1 MSESTPA
8 ESSPLANPAA
18 DDSAEKSSK
27 AKAASNGT
35 KLKPGTPSTAG
46 TKANDSKV
54 TKKMVKEAEQE
65 LYQLLLKKK
74 QADRNLIEAENSIY
88 DFETSYFESSGHE
101 GNVVHGFEGYLN
113 TSRSE
118 RRHMH
123 FTDADRIFSQSS
135 ATFKKAQEAKIAASL
150 LDSDSDESEIGTT
163 SNTGDPSRLIVVSNR
178 LPVTLAQSGNEWSFK
193 LSSGGLVSAL
203 SGLKR
208 EMSFTWVGWPGKD
221 FGESDRQ
228 KINSLLKE
236 NSCGAVY
243 LDDETAELYY
253 NGFANSIL
261 WPLFHYH
268 PGEMIFEDAAWDAY
282 QRANQAFAESLLDQV
297 QDGDLVWIQ
306 DYHLMLLPRM
316 LRKLLDERGLRS
328 VKIGWF
334 LHTPFPSS
342 ELYRILPV
350 RREILEG
357 VLAADLLGFH
367 TYDYARHFLSSCTRI
382 LGLPSAPN
390 SVECEGRVVHVG
402 TFPIGIDPEKFAE
415 ALETSEVQGRLQEF
429 EQKFKGTRVVVGVD
443 RLDYIKGVP
452 QKFLAFEHFL
462 TQHPEHVGRVVL
474 VQVAVPSRGDV
485 EEYKQLISNVNELV
499 GRINGRFG
507 TVEYTPIH
515 FLHKSVTFTEL
526 VSLYAVSDVC
536 LITST
541 RDGMNLVSYEYVA
554 SQQQRHG
561 VLVLSEFAGAA
572 QSLNGSLIINSW
584 NIEEVA
590 DAMNQALSM
599 SAEQRAANFNMLYK
613 YVTKYTAAYW
623 GVSFISEL
631 KRVSQAA
638 DELAQLP
645 QLTAQVAC
653 DKFTAVSGRTRLLL
667 LDYDGTLSATR
678 TIPEFARPSPQIL
691 RMLRRLSEQPGTLV
705 YVVSGRTRAHMERW
719 FEGLDLGLVA
729 EHGLFYRHPQAAQK
743 RMAQSPA
750 VDGDEPKRKLDGWY
764 CLVEHTD
771 PQWRDTVLPLFQ
783 HYAERTPG
791 SFIEE
796 KEIDITWHYRNTDP
810 EFGLWQANEL
820 KINLERVLSHLPLTI
835 VDGNKTVEVRPSSV
849 DKAYAFRAIMG
860 DLRDLDLGFVMGIGD
875 GRGDEN
881 AFSYLHAE
889 FKRLPALITCTV
901 GRKSTHAKYYLPNV
915 DSVLSI
921 LSKLA
926 GSD

>member
-1 MSESTPA
+1 MASTSSSDNAQSLDPA
-8 ESSPLANPAA
+8 
-18 DDSAEKSSK
+18 
-27 AKAASNGT
+27 
-35 KLKPGTPSTAG
+35 
-46 TKANDSKV
+46 
-54 TKKMVKEAEQE
+54 
-65 LYQLLLKKK
+65 
-74 QADRNLIEAENSIY
+74 
-88 DFETSYFESSGHE
+88 H
-101 GNVVHGFEGYLN
+101 
-113 TSRSE
+113 
-118 RRHMH
+118 
-123 FTDADRIFSQSS
+123 
-135 ATFKKAQEAKIAASL
+135 
-150 LDSDSDESEIGTT
+150 
-163 SNTGDPSRLIVVSNR
+163 LIVVSNR
-178 LPVTLAQSGNEWSFK
+178 LPVTLAQNGSEWSFK

-221 FGESDRQ
+221 FGESDRV
-228 KINSLLKE
+228 KIDSLLRE

-268 PGEMIFEDAAWDAY
+268 PGEMIFEEAAWDAY
-282 QRANQAFAESLLDQV
+282 QRANRAFAEALLDMV
-297 QDGDLVWIQ
+297 KDGDLVWIQ

-316 LRKLLDERGLRS
+316 LRGMLDARGLTG

-350 RREILEG
+350 RRSILEG

-382 LGLPSAPN
+382 LGLASAPT
-390 SVECEGRVVHVG
+390 SVEAEGRTVHVG
-402 TFPIGIDPEKFAE
+402 TFPIGIDPGKFAE
-415 ALETSEVQGRLQEF
+415 ALQTDTVQRRLSELERRFDGA
-429 EQKFKGTRVVVGVD
+429 RVVVGVD

-462 TQHPEHVGRVVL
+462 SEHPEHVGHVVL

-485 EEYKQLISNVNELV
+485 EEYRQLIASVNELV

-515 FLHKSVTFTEL
+515 FLHKSVAFDEL
-526 VSLYAVSDVC
+526 VSLYAVADVC

-554 SQQQRHG
+554 SQQARHG

-572 QSLNGSLIINSW
+572 QSLSGALIVNSW
-584 NIEEVA
+584 NIEEVS
-590 DAMNQALSM
+590 DALHQALAM
-599 SAEQRAANFNMLYK
+599 APAQREANFNSLYK
-613 YVTKYTAAYW
+613 YVNTHTAAYW
-623 GVSFISEL
+623 GVSFINEL

-645 QLTAQVAC
+645 QLTAQVAQ
-653 DKFTAVSGRTRLLL
+653 TAFGAATQGLRVLM

-678 TIPEFARPSPQIL
+678 TIPDFARPSPQTL
-691 RMLRRLSEQPGTLV
+691 RTLRRLAELPRTLV
-705 YVVSGRTRAHMERW
+705 YVVSGRIRAHMERW
-719 FEGLDLGLVA
+719 FEGIDVGLVA
-729 EHGLFYRHPQAAQK
+729 EHGLFYRHPQAVGQMPGLTQGPAQGPPQD
-743 RMAQSPA
+743 AN
-750 VDGDEPKRKLDGWY
+750 GWT

-771 PQWRDTVLPLFQ
+771 PQWRETVLPLFQ
-783 HYAERTPG
+783 HYTERTPG

-796 KEIDITWHYRNTDP
+796 KEVDLTWHYRNTDP

-835 VDGNKTVEVRPSSV
+835 VNGNKTVEVRPSQV
-849 DKAYAFRAIMG
+849 DKAFALRAIVG
-860 DLRDLDLGFVMGIGD
+860 GLSGAQLDFVMSVGD

-881 AFSYLHAE
+881 VFAFLNTELKATPE
-889 FKRLPALITCTV
+889 LITCTV
-901 GRKSTHAKYYLPNV
+901 GRKSTLAKYFLPNV
-915 DSVLSI
+915 DSVLAI

-926 GSD
+926 DS

>member
-1 MSESTPA
+1 M
-8 ESSPLANPAA
+8 AA
-18 DDSAEKSSK
+18 TDETQGSD
-27 AKAASNGT
+27 
-35 KLKPGTPSTAG
+35 
-46 TKANDSKV
+46 
-54 TKKMVKEAEQE
+54 
-65 LYQLLLKKK
+65 
-74 QADRNLIEAENSIY
+74 QA
-88 DFETSYFESSGHE
+88 
-101 GNVVHGFEGYLN
+101 
-113 TSRSE
+113 
-118 RRHMH
+118 
-123 FTDADRIFSQSS
+123 
-135 ATFKKAQEAKIAASL
+135 
-150 LDSDSDESEIGTT
+150 
-163 SNTGDPSRLIVVSNR
+163 RLIVVSNR
-178 LPVTLAQSGNEWSFK
+178 LPVTLAKNEAEWSFK

-221 FGESDRQ
+221 FGADDRRS
-228 KINSLLKE
+228 IDGLLRE
-236 NSCGAVY
+236 NSCSAVY

-268 PGEMIFEDAAWDAY
+268 PGEMIFEEAAWDAY
-282 QRANQAFAESLLDQV
+282 QRANRAFADALLDV
-297 QDGDLVWIQ
+297 VKDGDLVWIQ

-316 LRKLLDERGLRS
+316 LRRLLDARGLRS

-382 LGLPSAPN
+382 LGLATTPN
-390 SVECEGRVVHVG
+390 AVESEGRVVHVG
-402 TFPIGIDPEKFAE
+402 TFPIGIDTEQFTE
-415 ALETSEVQGRLQEF
+415 ALRTDVVLQRLGEF
-429 EQKFKGTRVVVGVD
+429 ERKFEGTKVIVGVD

-452 QKFLAFEHFL
+452 QKLLAFEHFL
-462 TQHPEHVGRVVL
+462 ATHPKYVGKVVL

-485 EEYKQLISNVNELV
+485 EEYRQLISSVNELV

-515 FLHKSVTFTEL
+515 FLHKSVTFPEL
-526 VSLYAVSDVC
+526 VSLYAVADVC

-572 QSLNGSLIINSW
+572 HSLNGAIMINSW
-584 NIEEVA
+584 NIEEVS
-590 DAMNQALSM
+590 DALNQALSM
-599 SAEQRAANFNMLYK
+599 PADQREANFNTLYR

-623 GVSFISEL
+623 GMSFIGEL
-631 KRVSQAA
+631 QRVSREA

-645 QLTAQVAC
+645 QLKPSLAA
-653 DKFTAVSGRTRLLL
+653 SRLAESRQRLFL

-678 TIPEFARPSPQIL
+678 TIPEFARPSPKAL
-691 RMLRRLSEQPGTLV
+691 STLRRLSELPGALV
-705 YVVSGRTRAHMERW
+705 YVVSGRTREHMAQW
-719 FEGLDLGLVA
+719 FDGVDVGLVA
-729 EHGLFYRHPQAAQK
+729 EHGVFYRHPRSARAL
-743 RMAQSPA
+743 MPHSPR
-750 VDGDEPKRKLDGWY
+750 VGDGADSNDGSRQLDSDGWY
-764 CLVEHTD
+764 CLVERPD
-771 PQWRDTVLPLFQ
+771 PQWRETVLPLFR
-783 HYAERTPG
+783 HYTERTPG

-796 KEIDITWHYRNTDP
+796 KEVDITWHYRNTDP

-835 VDGNKTVEVRPSSV
+835 VNGNKTVEVRPARV
-849 DKAYAFRAIMG
+849 DKACAFRAILSDFASAAADFDFIMS
-860 DLRDLDLGFVMGIGD
+860 IGD

-881 AFSYLHAE
+881 VFTYLNAE
-889 FKRLPALITCTV
+889 FSALPGLITSTV
-901 GRKSTHAKYYLPNV
+901 GRKSTQARYYLPNV
-915 DSVLSI
+915 DSVMAL
-921 LSKLA
+921 LAKLIEPA
-926 GSD
+926 L